1 MNVAIMGYGT
11 IGSGVAEILEA
22 NKDAIRQAAGQELSL
37 RYVLD
42 LRDLSGSP
50 VEDEQIHDFS
60 IIEGDPEVDL
70 VVETMGG
77 LNPAYPFV
85 KACLLAGKHVVT
97 SNKALV
103 AAHGTELLRIAR
115 EKQVNFFFEAS
126 VGGGIPIIRTLY
138 RCLRGEQ
145 LEEIAGILNGTTNF
159 ILTKMDKEGWSFAD
173 ALKEAQRLGYA
184 EKDPTADVE
193 GYDTCRKIAI
203 LLAMATG
210 KETDYQKIHTEGITK
225 ITDTDFKY
233 AARLGMS
240 IKLVGSGKIGAD
252 GLVGAYVLPLLIEKA
267 DPLYTVSDVLNA
279 VVVRGNM
286 LGTTMYHGSG
296 AGKLPTASA
305 VVADLIEAA
314 QESGRNVSLGWTG
327 EEQQFKPFEEETFRY
342 MVRLG
347 GSLER
352 RRKELEAMEAF
363 PIQKWVLPDGADA
376 GEGFAVLTGPMTE
389 GDFARAAA
397 SLSDILAVVRGKA

>member
-1 MNVAIMGYGT
+1 M
-11 IGSGVAEILEA
+11 
-22 NKDAIRQAAGQELSL
+22 
-37 RYVLD
+37 
-42 LRDLSGSP
+42 
-50 VEDEQIHDFS
+50 
-60 IIEGDPEVDL
+60 
-70 VVETMGG
+70 
-77 LNPAYPFV
+77 
-85 KACLLAGKHVVT
+85 
-97 SNKALV
+97 
-103 AAHGTELLRIAR
+103 
-115 EKQVNFFFEAS
+115 
-126 VGGGIPIIRTLY
+126 GGGIPIIRTLY

-252 GLVGAYVLPLLIEKA
+252 GRVGAYVLPLLIEKA

>member
-145 LEEIAGILNGTTNF
+145 LEEIAAILNGTTNF

-252 GLVGAYVLPLLIEKA
+252 GRVGAYVLPLLIEKA

>member
-1 MNVAIMGYGT
+1 MNVAIMGYDT

-252 GLVGAYVLPLLIEKA
+252 GRVGAYVLPLLIEKA

>member
-252 GLVGAYVLPLLIEKA
+252 GRVGAYVRPLLIEKA

>member
-11 IGSGVAEILEA
+11 NGSGVAEILEA

-252 GLVGAYVLPLLIEKA
+252 GRVGAYVLPLLIEKA

-279 VVVRGNM
+279 VVVRGDM

>member
-252 GLVGAYVLPLLIEKA
+252 GRVGAYVLPLLIEKA

-314 QESGRNVSLGWTG
+314 QESGRNVSLGGTG

>member
-103 AAHGTELLRIAR
+103 AHGTELLRIAR

-252 GLVGAYVLPLLIEKA
+252 GRVGAYVLPLLIEKA